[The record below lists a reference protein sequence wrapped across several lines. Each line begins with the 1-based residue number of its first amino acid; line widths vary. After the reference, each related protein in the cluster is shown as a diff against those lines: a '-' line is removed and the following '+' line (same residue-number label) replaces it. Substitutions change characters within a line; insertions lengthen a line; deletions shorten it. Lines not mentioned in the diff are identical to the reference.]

1 MAALQ
6 EFREGQHTFEVR
18 VSSVTVFLLH
28 NQAYVSTL
36 IHTIFPIFTITF
48 LLSFFY
54 HIHRHGVHLEDNI
67 LGQKH

>member
-36 IHTIFPIFTITF
+36 IHTIFPITF
-48 LLSFFY
+48 LFCQ
-54 HIHRHGVHLEDNI
+54 IHKQLKEDILE
-67 LGQKH
+67 QKH